1 MKIAVTHEN
10 GSVFG
15 HFGRTP
21 EFKIYEITDNS
32 VVKSEVVS
40 TMGSGHSA
48 LASVLV
54 ENGVNVLIC
63 GGIGPG
69 AVNALE
75 NAGIQVVPGRD
86 GDTDKLVGMFLN
98 GELSAGEAVC
108 NCHHDHEEGHEC
120 SCHEDG
126 EECGCHCHD
135 DENRGPNYGKQV
147 RVHYR
152 GTFNDGTQFD
162 SSYDRG
168 ETLDFTCGAG
178 QMITGFDKAVENME
192 VGQVID
198 VHLMPSEA
206 YGEKDPKAII
216 KVKIAD
222 LPGSEDLS
230 VGQKVYLTGSFGQP
244 VPVTVTEKDD
254 ENIVLDANSEMAGKE
269 LNFRIE
275 LVEVEG

>member
-1 MKIAVTHEN
+1 MKIATTHEN
-10 GSVFG
+10 GNIFG

-21 EFKIYEITDNS
+21 EFKVYEVEDNS
-32 VVKSEVVS
+32 VVNSCVIS
-40 TMGSGHSA
+40 TEGSGHSA
-48 LASVLV
+48 LAAVLV
-54 ENGVNVLIC
+54 ENSVDVLIC

-75 NAGIQVVPGRD
+75 NAGIQVVSGRD
-86 GDTDKLVGMFLN
+86 GNTDELVNMYLN
-98 GELSAGEAVC
+98 GQLSAGEAVC

-120 SCHEDG
+120 SCHDDEG
-126 EECGCHCHD
+126 CGCHCHD
-135 DENRGPNYGKQV
+135 DENRGPNYAKQV

-178 QMITGFDKAVENME
+178 QMIPGFDKAVEYME

-206 YGEKDPKAII
+206 YGEKDPNAILTA
-216 KVKIAD
+216 KIAE
-222 LPGSEDLS
+222 LPGSEALS
-230 VGQKVYLTGSFGQP
+230 IGMQVYLTGAYGQP
-244 VPVTVTEKDD
+244 VPVTVTAKDD
-254 ENIVLDANSEMAGKE
+254 EYITLDANSEMAGKE
-269 LNFRIE
+269 LNFTIE
-275 LVEVEG
+275 LVEVL